1 MNGQN
6 PLLCA
11 AKHGKDE
18 TVKYLLNLDNQ
29 VLECSK
35 VRTTVSSITLSLN
48 SCTAISACD
57 NELSDSLNL
66 YRIKH

>member
-18 TVKYLLNLDNQ
+18 TVKYLLDLDNKL
-29 VLECSK
+29 LECSK
-35 VRTTVSSITLSLN
+35 VRATVSSITLSL
-48 SCTAISACD
+48 
-57 NELSDSLNL
+57 
-66 YRIKH
+66 